1 MAFRFRFATLLNVRR
16 IQENLAQ
23 QALSQAQRQLSTLV
37 AMREQV
43 MIRKETLRA
52 ELMTRMQGG
61 VTSEEVRQY
70 YTYLHHLEEGIARIN
85 ENIEKAGR
93 LVDEKR
99 EALLKAKRAHK
110 GMVRLREIHQAR
122 YDEIER
128 KREMNFLDEIAVI
141 KAGGER

>member
-37 AMREQV
+37 AMKEQV
-43 MIRKETLRA
+43 MIRKEALRA

-70 YTYLHHLEEGIARIN
+70 YTYLHHLEEGIARID

-93 LVDEKR
+93 MVDEKR
-99 EALLKAKRAHK
+99 EALLKAKRARK
-110 GMVRLREIHQAR
+110 GIDRLREIHQAR

-128 KREMNFLDEIAVI
+128 KQEMNFLDEIAVM

>member
-110 GMVRLREIHQAR
+110 GWCGSGRSTRPGMTRSRGSAR
-122 YDEIER
+122 
-128 KREMNFLDEIAVI
+128 
-141 KAGGER
+141 